1 MGVGGVTVLFEGKRA
16 RLGKEFFK
24 IEGEGESGVIFNP
37 EVGSK
42 LNAGEVLIVGEVVYE
57 AVQFFFGGAE
67 LSFESEEDVA
77 SSPVPVKIV
86 EVGIEGMIG
95 RVLGRISMVFFFGNS
110 EAEAEGLVGAGRN
123 LGQSKGGAAGR
134 GVDESILPGELLPAA
149 VPYPTHSANNNV
161 S

>member
-57 AVQFFFGGAE
+57 AVQFF
-67 LSFESEEDVA
+67 L
-77 SSPVPVKIV
+77 
-86 EVGIEGMIG
+86 EV
-95 RVLGRISMVFFFGNS
+95 
-110 EAEAEGLVGAGRN
+110 RN
-123 LGQSKGGAAGR
+123 CPSRARKM
-134 GVDESILPGELLPAA
+134 
-149 VPYPTHSANNNV
+149 
-161 S
+161 